1 MVLII
6 DHFDSFVY
14 NLSRYIQE
22 LGYPVQVMRQDKVTL
37 EAIATLQPSHIVLSP
52 GPCSP
57 NEAGLSLEVVKT
69 FMGAIPI
76 LGVCLGHQIIG
87 QVMGGRIARAK
98 RPLHGQGSWLHHSG
112 NGLFANIPSP
122 CLVGRYHSLI
132 VEEDGL
138 NPALLVIARSEEG
151 ELMAFVSAEHKL
163 AGVQFHPESVITTHG
178 HQLLKNFLHG
188 AFV

>member
-1 MVLII
+1 MVLVI

-22 LGYPVQVMRQDKVTL
+22 LGYPVQVMRQDEVTI
-37 EAIATLQPSHIVLSP
+37 EAIDTLQPSHIVLSP

-57 NEAGLSLEVVKT
+57 NEAGVSIEVVKT
-69 FMGAIPI
+69 FNGNIPI

-87 QVMGGRIARAK
+87 QVMGGKVVRAK
-98 RPLHGQGSWLHHSG
+98 RPLHGQGSLLHHGGS
-112 NGLFANIPSP
+112 GLFLGIPSP

-132 VEEDGL
+132 VEDDGL
-138 NPALLVIARSEEG
+138 SDTLKVIARSEEG
-151 ELMAFVSAEHKL
+151 EIMAFVSLKHQL

-178 HQLLKNFLHG
+178 HQLLANFLHG
-188 AFV
+188 TLV